1 MPQWLPG
8 QSGNPEGARV
18 KARRFADIL
27 NRAMVQE
34 ASKAE
39 EDHRLRKGIEKI
51 LDKAAEGDLPSITML
66 ADRLDGK
73 PAQDVTIAGD
83 EERPLFA
90 TITRRIIDAKHE

>member
-8 QSGNPEGARV
+8 QSGNPEGAGS
-18 KARRFADIL
+18 KKRRFAAIL
-27 NRAMVQE
+27 ERAMVQE
-34 ASKAE
+34 DLKAE
-39 EDHRLRKGIEKI
+39 QDHRLRKGIEKT
-51 LDKAAEGDLPSITML
+51 LDKAAEGDLPSIVML

-73 PAQDVTIAGD
+73 PAQDVTVAGD